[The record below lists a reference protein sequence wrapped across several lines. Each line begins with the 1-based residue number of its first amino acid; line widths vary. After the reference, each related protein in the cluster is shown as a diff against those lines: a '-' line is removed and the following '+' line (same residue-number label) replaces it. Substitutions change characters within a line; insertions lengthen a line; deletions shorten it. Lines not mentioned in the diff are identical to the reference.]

1 MKKLLKGVALVGA
14 AALTVVGVAGTA
26 SCGEKKYTG
35 SAEQLISTLL
45 LNVDRTTVQ
54 ADFELPAVIKDQGFT
69 FDLTYATTSTNLSFV
84 KKTEEGKEP
93 YYQAKI
99 VRPSWESEEETV
111 TARFTATVNVNGTTA
126 TSEEF
131 RVKIK
136 REDKPVSPAESFRR
150 LYDTAG
156 DKPAC
161 DIKGYVIAKG
171 GHVVSG
177 TFNNAALFIS
187 DENGVGCYYAYNTN
201 LTKEEYDSLNVGD
214 FVNVKGTMTIYN
226 GFVEVNQGSKCT
238 IDASHA
244 KLTPLPAAEDVTE
257 LFFENNKDLFYKTAS
272 YVKLE
277 GLKVKSLVASDAF
290 KSEAGKYLSTMQTV
304 MTLERAGRE
313 INVVLNQGMTPFQDA
328 ATKTLFDALIA
339 KATVGE
345 YVDVTGYLAYGSTD
359 EPVVFVNAADLVV
372 KTTEPEKTD
381 YEKAAEAIQTATTEL
396 GTQVLK
402 PIEVTLPAGVTAAL
416 DEESSVAVISE
427 NGSKITIT
435 PTSTQQTVKLT
446 LTSVSGEVEITQK
459 VTIQAVALSDEEMVD
474 AELEKLSLP
483 VIYFKTGVGTQLPVN
498 GTEFKDVK
506 ISYAFKDGENP
517 QVGTIT
523 PSNDGKFA
531 ANTVFGF
538 NLRETKVVVATLT
551 KGEVSKTKEI
561 NVTFKT
567 NATDL
572 SEACTDDAVG
582 ALAIVTAYVG
592 ENHTTIFDK
601 DKATERTVVDAFW
614 LRATADGD
622 DVFEVYFGGEKFMF
636 DYDGRTQL
644 TAHPEKGSQITVI
657 GKIVK
662 YVNSKTKAVTWEFS
676 KDGALF
682 DPVKSIAKC
691 IQEEYKEDITTLVNL
706 PTKCGEDTYAYSLV
720 GTPAT
725 VTLSGNVLTI
735 KPTETEETVQLR
747 VDLGN
752 GTQTITFKTG
762 LPKIELT
769 AGTDTLNPTTVHQS
783 GKAYADFEVTGTAG
797 LYKLNVYGGNVEA
810 LQFKNG
816 GNGFIVV
823 DSAANVK
830 SLELTI
836 TNGTKASTATEKIT
850 VEVYGSNTKFASTSA
865 TDIEKGT
872 LLTTLERGTEKAEE
886 VLSYSL
892 TSDYKYV
899 AFKVKGA
906 AVYMNQI
913 KIIIV

>member
-290 KSEAGKYLSTMQTV
+290 KNEAGKYLSTMQTV

-572 SEACTDDAVG
+572 SEACTDDAKG

-592 ENHTTIFDK
+592 ENHTTVWNSG
-601 DKATERTVVDAFW
+601 KADEKTVIDGLW
-614 LRATADGD
+614 LRATADGE

-644 TAHPEKGSQITVI
+644 TAHPAKGSHITVI
-657 GKIVK
+657 GKVAK
-662 YVNSKTKAVTWEFS
+662 FKDTWQFS

-720 GTPAT
+720 GTPSTA
-725 VTLSGNVLTI
+725 TLSGNVLTI
-735 KPTETEETVQLR
+735 KPTETDETVQLR

-762 LPKIELT
+762 LPKIELPAGNSVDLTKQGYENQAEVGTIELADVTLTFDKGSNGNAPKYYTNGT
-769 AGTDTLNPTTVHQS
+769 AVRAYGGNTITFTAAEGKSISKIEITFGGSDGSNAITANVGT
-783 GKAYADFEVTGTAG
+783 FETNTWTGTASE
-797 LYKLNVYGGNVEA
+797 V
-810 LQFKNG
+810 
-816 GNGFIVV
+816 I
-823 DSAANVK
+823 
-830 SLELTI
+830 LTI
-836 TNGTKASTATEKIT
+836 GGATGNRRIAAIS
-850 VEVYGSNTKFASTSA
+850 VV
-865 TDIEKGT
+865 
-872 LLTTLERGTEKAEE
+872 
-886 VLSYSL
+886 
-892 TSDYKYV
+892 V
-899 AFKVKGA
+899 A
-906 AVYMNQI
+906 
-913 KIIIV
+913 